1 VKRRPRFPL
10 MAKVA
15 VWLAVHLSVLAGA
28 FAVFV
33 GWQLQLGLDSLLS
46 GAAGERLDSLGA
58 EISTDLGKAAPGE
71 WDGIVAK
78 RIAPYGLD
86 GFMRMER
93 ELGPGNEE
101 TDIPEEIISRAK
113 KELPPPGNARTRP
126 PEPPPGRDGER
137 HPPGPE
143 PDEFRADRREP
154 GQGGKPGALFLTR
167 GQSDGA
173 YWAALDLSI
182 ESPGPGRA
190 RHGVLFLRSDN
201 ASANGL
207 FFDYKPWLYGGLAVL
222 ALSIALWA
230 PFVLGITRYAGRI
243 SKATERIAEGCFDTK
258 LGATRNDELGRA
270 GDSIE
275 EMSARL
281 GQLISGQRRFLG
293 DVAHELC
300 APLARMRTGLGILGN
315 AVDERQS
322 QRLASI
328 EEDAEELSSLI
339 SELLAFTKANSSAV
353 NSESIPLADFFG
365 DLTARELEGH
375 EVEIAVAE
383 TISAKADR
391 KLLARAVQNVL
402 RNCHRHAGAD
412 CKVRISAA
420 SAADTVSIVVEDN
433 GPGAPE
439 GELAKLFEPF
449 YRPDKSRTRDTGGT
463 GLGMAIV
470 ESSVRACGGKVSAEK
485 SPMGGLLVRII
496 LPKA

>member
-1 VKRRPRFPL
+1 MKGRARFPL

-15 VWLAVHLSVLAGA
+15 VWLAVHLLVLAAA

-46 GAAGERLDSLGA
+46 GAAGERLDSLGT
-58 EISTDLGKAAPGE
+58 EISTGLAEAPQSE

-86 GFMRMER
+86 GFIRMER
-93 ELGPGNEE
+93 ELGQGYEE
-101 TDIPEEIISRAK
+101 TDIPAEIISRAK
-113 KELPPPGNARTRP
+113 KELPPPGNGRNRP
-126 PEPPPGRDGER
+126 PEPPPFEGR
-137 HPPGPE
+137 PGPDGPHPE
-143 PDEFRADRREP
+143 RRGPRED
-154 GQGGKPGALFLTR
+154 GKPGALFLAKDNV
-167 GQSDGA
+167 GGA
-173 YWAALDLSI
+173 YWAALDLAIGSR
-182 ESPGPGRA
+182 GPERA

-243 SKATERIAEGCFDTK
+243 SKATAKIADGHFDTK
-258 LGATRNDELGRA
+258 LGASRNDELGRA

-275 EMSARL
+275 EMSSRL
-281 GQLISGQRRFLG
+281 GHLISGQRRFLG

-315 AVDERQS
+315 AVDEKQL
-322 QRLASI
+322 QRLDSI
-328 EEDAEELSSLI
+328 EEDAEELSSLV
-339 SELLAFTKANSSAV
+339 SELLAFTKANSTLV
-353 NSESIPLADFFG
+353 NPETIPLAEFCS
-365 DLTARELEGH
+365 DLAARELEGH
-375 EVEIAVAE
+375 GVEIAVPE
-383 TISAKADR
+383 TVSVKADR
-391 KLLARAVQNVL
+391 KLLARAVQNIL

-412 CKVRISAA
+412 CEVRISATTA
-420 SAADTVSIVVEDN
+420 VDTVTLVVEDN

-449 YRPDKSRTRDTGGT
+449 YRLDKSRTRDTGGT

-485 SPMGGLLVRII
+485 SPMGGLLVRMI

>member
-1 VKRRPRFPL
+1 MKAKRRFPL

-15 VWLAVHLSVLAGA
+15 AWLAVHLLVLAAA
-28 FAVFV
+28 FAAFV

-46 GAAGERLDSLGA
+46 GAAGERLDSLGS
-58 EISTDLGKAAPGE
+58 EISGSLEQVPRSE

-78 RIAPYGLD
+78 RIARYGLE
-86 GFMRMER
+86 GLFFTER
-93 ELGPGNEE
+93 EFGSGAIDSVIPLGILE
-101 TDIPEEIISRAK
+101 RAK
-113 KELPPPGNARTRP
+113 KELPPPRG
-126 PEPPPGRDGER
+126 
-137 HPPGPE
+137 
-143 PDEFRADRREP
+143 RREP
-154 GQGGKPGALFLTR
+154 PRPLDPEIQISRRLEDPPPPLRWRPENMDPRALFLTR
-167 GQSDGA
+167 DSETGK
-173 YWAALDLSI
+173 YWAAI
-182 ESPGPGRA
+182 EMGVEGQDRRPPIR
-190 RHGVLFLRSDN
+190 GVLFLKSDN

-222 ALSIALWA
+222 ALSLAWWT

-243 SKATERIAEGCFDTK
+243 SKATERIAEGHFDTK
-258 LGATRNDELGRA
+258 LGASRNDELGRA

-281 GQLISGQRRFLG
+281 GVLISGQRRFLG

-300 APLARMRTGLGILGN
+300 APLARMRTGLGILEN
-315 AVDERQS
+315 AVDEKQS

-339 SELLAFTKANSSAV
+339 SELLAFTKANSSSV
-353 NSESIPLADFFG
+353 NLEVIPLAEFIS
-365 DLTARELEGH
+365 DLTSRELEGH
-375 EVEIAVAE
+375 EVEITVSE
-383 TISAKADR
+383 KVSVSADR
-391 KLLARAVQNVL
+391 KLLARAVQNIL
-402 RNCHRHAGAD
+402 RNCHRHAGAE

-420 SAADTVSIVVEDN
+420 VEDTVTIVVEDN

-496 LPKA
+496 LPKG

>member
-1 VKRRPRFPL
+1 MKGRPRFPL

-15 VWLAVHLSVLAGA
+15 VWLAVHLLVLAAA

-46 GAAGERLDSLGA
+46 GAAGERLDSLGT
-58 EISTDLGKAAPGE
+58 EISTGLAEVPQSE
-71 WDGIVAK
+71 WEGIVAK

-86 GFMRMER
+86 GFIRMER
-93 ELGPGNEE
+93 ELGPGYEE
-101 TDIPEEIISRAK
+101 TVIPAEIIARAK
-113 KELPPPGNARTRP
+113 KELPPPG
-126 PEPPPGRDGER
+126 
-137 HPPGPE
+137 
-143 PDEFRADRREP
+143 RR
-154 GQGGKPGALFLTR
+154 GKPPMPLIDENFRGDPEGPRPFRWRLEKSDPRALFLSRDSET
-167 GQSDGA
+167 GK
-173 YWAALDLSI
+173 YWAAI
-182 ESPGPGRA
+182 EMGMEGRD
-190 RHGVLFLRSDN
+190 RRPPMHGVLFLRSDN

-243 SKATERIAEGCFDTK
+243 SKATERIADGHFDTK
-258 LGATRNDELGRA
+258 LGASRNDELGRA

-281 GQLISGQRRFLG
+281 GHLISGQRRFLG

-300 APLARMRTGLGILGN
+300 APLARMRTGLGILEN
-315 AVDERQS
+315 AVDERQL

-328 EEDAEELSSLI
+328 EEDAEELSSLV
-339 SELLAFTKANSSAV
+339 SELLAFTKANSTSV
-353 NSESIPLADFFG
+353 NPETIPLAEFFA
-365 DLTARELEGH
+365 DLASRELEGH
-375 EVEIAVAE
+375 EVEISVAE
-383 TISAKADR
+383 KISVKADR
-391 KLLARAVQNVL
+391 RLLARAMQNIL

-412 CKVRISAA
+412 CKVRISAEVGDA
-420 SAADTVSIVVEDN
+420 VTLVVEDN
-433 GPGAPE
+433 GTGAPE
-439 GELAKLFEPF
+439 GELARLFEPF

-485 SPMGGLLVRII
+485 SPMGGLLVRMV
-496 LPKA
+496 LPMA